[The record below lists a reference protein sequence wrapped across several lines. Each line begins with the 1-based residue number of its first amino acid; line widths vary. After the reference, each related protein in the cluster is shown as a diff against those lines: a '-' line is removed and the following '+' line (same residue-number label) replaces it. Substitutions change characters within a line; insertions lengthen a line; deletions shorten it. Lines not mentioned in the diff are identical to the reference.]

1 MPSPQLELHGIAI
14 PMEQLAQLCR
24 RYHVRELA
32 LFGSVLRDDFR
43 PDSDVDVLVEFEPG
57 APVGLFEFFDLQD
70 ALVEFFGRQVDLV
83 PKRGLKRLIRQHVL
97 DTSRT
102 LYAA

>member
-1 MPSPQLELHGIAI
+1 MQARERIDI
-14 PMEQLAQLCR
+14 PMDALADLCR

-43 PDSDVDVLVEFEPG
+43 DDSDIDILVEYESD
-57 APVGLFEFFDLQD
+57 AQVGLYEHFDLQRD
-70 ALVEFFGRQVDLV
+70 LEQLLGRRVDLV
-83 PKRGLKRLIRQHVL
+83 SKRGLNVVIRDDVL
-97 DTSRT
+97 RSSQV